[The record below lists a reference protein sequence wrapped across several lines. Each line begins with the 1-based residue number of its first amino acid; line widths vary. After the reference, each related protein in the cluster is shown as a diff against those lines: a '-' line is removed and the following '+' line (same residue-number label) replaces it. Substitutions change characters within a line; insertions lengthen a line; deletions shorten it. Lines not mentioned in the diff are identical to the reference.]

1 MDRIIKR
8 GRLIFLILLIIALTV
23 TYAVALYKLQIV
35 EGARYYEQ
43 SQNSI
48 VTTQTVTAARGNILD
63 RYGRV
68 LVSNRTC
75 NNLTINTTE
84 LFEQEDPNAIILE
97 LCETVLASGDS
108 YNDELPISMEPPF
121 EYDENMS
128 AIDRACLDE
137 YLADKGLDTDISAVD
152 LMAYFRDRYDIDP
165 NYDSRQMR
173 IIAGVR
179 YALNMHYVVK
189 TADYIFAEDVSID
202 LITRLM
208 EGDLPG
214 FNVEVSYTREYNT
227 EYAAH
232 ILGYVA
238 LMDSTQVEEYSELGY
253 SLNALVGQSGAEA
266 AFEEY
271 LHGVDGEARITST
284 ASGTVTSTVYT
295 KEPEPGNH
303 VYLTIDIGLQE
314 VAEQAMASFIT
325 EKNEE
330 LQQEIDEESLY
341 GEPETELIT
350 GGAVVAIDVDTGEPL
365 AIASYPTFDLET
377 FIEDYNELLEDP
389 DTPMVNRA
397 INGLYEP
404 GSTFKP
410 LTAICALDMG
420 LVDVNTTYN
429 CQAVF
434 NKYADQGYAP
444 TCWIYGSGAHGDMNV
459 VHAIENSCNIYF
471 YNVADVIESHGS
483 IAALDEYAEILGLG
497 EYTGIELDESKGAMA
512 SAEYKASLYEE
523 GDPYGEWFT
532 GDTLAASI
540 GQSISQFTPIQIANY
555 IATIANGGTR
565 RAVTMLKSVR
575 SYDYSEELYER
586 EPEILSELDMD
597 QEYWDAIHEGM
608 YLVANSPVGTAYSTF
623 GNYTYCDVAAKTGT
637 SQRGDN
643 VANNGVFVCYAPAD
657 DPEIAICVVVEKAG
671 SGSSIAGIAKQMLDY
686 YFSFNEGSQ
695 AVDTEQTLLH

>member
-1 MDRIIKR
+1 MDRIVKR
-8 GRLIFLILLIIALTV
+8 GRLVFLILLLIALTV
-23 TYAVALYKLQIV
+23 TYAAALYKLQIV
-35 EGARYYEQ
+35 EGAKYYEQ

-48 VTTQTVTAARGNILD
+48 VTTQTVTAARGDILD

-84 LFEQEDPNAIILE
+84 LFEQEDPNSVILE
-97 LCETVLASGDS
+97 LCETVTACGDS
-108 YNDELPISMEPPF
+108 YNDELPITMEAPF
-121 EYDENMS
+121 EYVGNMS
-128 AIDRACLDE
+128 DIDRTRLNE
-137 YLADKGLDTDISAVD
+137 YLEDKGLDTGISAVD
-152 LMAYFRDRYDIDP
+152 LMAYFRERYEIDP

-173 IIAGVR
+173 IIAGIR

-189 TADYIFAEDVSID
+189 TSDYIFAEDVSID

-208 EGDLPG
+208 EGNLPG
-214 FNVEVSYTREYNT
+214 FNVEVSYTRDYNT
-227 EYAAH
+227 TYAAH
-232 ILGYVA
+232 ILGYVGY
-238 LMDSTQVEEYSELGY
+238 MDSAQYEKYSELGY
-253 SLNALVGQSGAEA
+253 SLNAMVGQSGAEY

-271 LHGVDGEARITST
+271 LHGIDGEAKITST

-295 KEPEPGNH
+295 KEPQPGNH

-314 VAEQAMASFIT
+314 TAEQALASFIT
-325 EKNEE
+325 EKNIEF
-330 LQQEIDEESLY
+330 QQKIDEESLY

-350 GGAVVAIDVDTGEPL
+350 GGAVVAIDVNTGEPL

-377 FIEDYNELLEDP
+377 FLDNYSELEADP
-389 DTPMVNRA
+389 NAPMYNRA
-397 INGLYEP
+397 LAGLYEP

-410 LTAICALDMG
+410 LTALCALDMG
-420 LVDVNTTYN
+420 IVDVNTTYN

-434 NKYADQGYAP
+434 DKYKDQGYAP
-444 TCWIYGSGAHGDMNV
+444 RCWIYGSGAHGDVNV
-459 VHAIENSCNIYF
+459 VHAIENSCNVYF

-483 IAALDEYAEILGLG
+483 IAALGKYAELLGLG
-497 EYTGIELDESKGAMA
+497 EYSGIELYEEKGAMA

-523 GDPYGEWFT
+523 GDPYAQWFT

-555 IATIANGGTR
+555 AATLANGGTR
-565 RAVTMLKSVR
+565 RSASMLKSVR
-575 SYDYSEELYER
+575 SYDYSEKIYER
-586 EPEILSELDMD
+586 EPEVLSTVDTK

-637 SQRGDN
+637 SQRGEN
-643 VANNGVFVCYAPAD
+643 AANNGIFMCYAPANN
-657 DPEIAICVVVEKAG
+657 PEIAICVVVEKAG
-671 SGSSIAGIAKQMLDY
+671 SGSSTAVIAKQMLDY
-686 YFSFNEGSQ
+686 YFSFNEGTGS
-695 AVDTEQTLLH
+695 VDTEQTLLH